1 MRKFVLHIIVF
12 LMTLGSVC
20 AQGQS
25 NVAQGTFDIKLL
37 KSVSVGDYN
46 GVNPILVCDLD
57 GDGLPEMATVQSDYR
72 DNEGRVVVIKG
83 GSFGEQNVIGFGAK
97 YGTEGVS
104 FGYSACPIAM
114 TTVRDGAGRL
124 QGHIYIVAGTA
135 EAKNLYLY
143 RYNSIKDI
151 KEERSVPLQNNLYG
165 IPHIADFN
173 NDGRPEVFV
182 GTEVFDAYSLTSIGF
197 GGGDAN
203 QGRHL
208 QHDGSNFSY
217 STVYSQGTNNGNDN
231 DNSEKYLLC
240 GNQLFSVNP
249 KAAPNGVTLYKTLGG
264 IQKDGTALMADL
276 DGDGTNEVVV
286 RDTQKRL
293 SIYSVK
299 NDEAIILNSALPMSS
314 FPAVGDIDGDGC
326 DEIVGL
332 KDKTYLSA
340 YKLHPTKGVLYEFW
354 TIRHSDVSAQT
365 GITLHDFNA
374 DGKKEIVY
382 RDETLLRII
391 NGSGKSHITGND
403 TIKHGR
409 RIAYNLASVG
419 LKSSTKSERPII
431 TQALGNGETQIII
444 GGVLYGDYKPHSS
457 KICIFGANSV
467 PWSTTPKIENQY

>member
-1 MRKFVLHIIVF
+1 MRTRILLHIT
-12 LMTLGSVC
+12 LLLLALGSVC

-25 NVAQGTFDIKLL
+25 NVSQGIFDIKLL

-46 GVNPILVCDLD
+46 GVNPVLVCDLD
-57 GDGLPEMATVQSDYR
+57 GDGKPEMATVQSDYR

-97 YGTEGVS
+97 YGTPGAS

-114 TTVRDGAGRL
+114 TTVRDGAGKPY
-124 QGHIYIVAGTA
+124 GHIYIVAGTA
-135 EAKNLYLY
+135 DAKNLYLY
-143 RYNSIKDI
+143 RYNSIDNI
-151 KEERSVPLQNNLYG
+151 EEVRSVALQNNLYG

-182 GTEVFDAYSLTSIGF
+182 GTEVFDAFSLTFIGF

-208 QHDGSNFSY
+208 QHDGSNFTY
-217 STVYSQGTNNGNDN
+217 STVYSEGTNNGNDN

-249 KAAPNGVTLYKTLGG
+249 KAAPNGVSLYKTLGG
-264 IQKDGTALMADL
+264 VQKDGSALVADL
-276 DGDGTNEVVV
+276 DGDGTNEVIV

-293 SIYSVK
+293 SIFSVK
-299 NDEAIILNSALPMSS
+299 TGEAIILNSVLPMSS
-314 FPAVGDIDGDGC
+314 FPAVGDIDGDGK

-332 KDKTYLSA
+332 KDNNYLSA
-340 YKLHPTKGVLYEFW
+340 YKLHPTKCVLYEFW

-374 DGKKEIVY
+374 DGIKEIVY

-391 NGSGKSHITGND
+391 NGSGKSYKTGND
-403 TIKHGR
+403 TIKNGHR
-409 RIAYNLASVG
+409 VAYNLASIG
-419 LKSSTKSERPII
+419 LKSSTKSEKPII
-431 TQALGNGETQIII
+431 ADVLGTGTAQIII
-444 GGVLYGDYKPHSS
+444 GGVVYGDYEKGKS
-457 KICIFGANSV
+457 KICIFG
-467 PWSTTPKIENQY
+467 K

>member
-1 MRKFVLHIIVF
+1 MMLF
-12 LMTLGSVC
+12 LGVGTAC
-20 AQGQS
+20 GQ
-25 NVAQGTFDIKLL
+25 NPFDIKLL
-37 KSVSVGDYN
+37 KSVSVGEYN

-83 GSFGEQNVIGFGAK
+83 GSFGKQNVIGFGAK
-97 YGTEGVS
+97 YGTSGVS

-124 QGHIYIVAGTA
+124 QGYIYIVAGTA

-143 RYNSIKDI
+143 RYNSIDNI
-151 KEERSVPLQNNLYG
+151 EEVRSVPLQNNLYG
-165 IPHIADFN
+165 IPHIADFK

-182 GTEVFDAYSLTSIGF
+182 GTEVFDAYSLSSIGF
-197 GGGDAN
+197 GGGDVN

-208 QHDGSNFSY
+208 QHDGANFTY
-217 STVYSQGTNNGNDN
+217 STVYTERTSNGYDANDN
-231 DNSEKYLLC
+231 TNSEKYLLS
-240 GNQLFSVNP
+240 GNQLFTINP

-264 IQKDGTALMADL
+264 TQKDGTALMADL
-276 DGDGTNEVVV
+276 DGDGTNEVIV

-293 SIYSVK
+293 SIFSVK
-299 NDEAIILNSALPMSS
+299 TGEAIILNSALPMSS
-314 FPAVGDIDGDGC
+314 FPAVGDIDGDGK

-374 DGKKEIVY
+374 DGIKEIVY

-391 NGSGKSHITGND
+391 NGSGKSYKTGND
-403 TIKHGR
+403 TINNGR

-419 LKSSTKSERPII
+419 LKSTTKSEKPIV
-431 TQALGNGETQIII
+431 TDVLGNGGVQIVI
-444 GGVLYGDYKPHSS
+444 GGVVYGDYEKGKS
-457 KICIFGANSV
+457 KICIFG
-467 PWSTTPKIENQY
+467 K

>member
-1 MRKFVLHIIVF
+1 MRKIFLHIIVF
-12 LMTLGSVC
+12 LMTLGSVY
-20 AQGQS
+20 AQGI
-25 NVAQGTFDIKLL
+25 FDIKLL

-217 STVYSQGTNNGNDN
+217 STVYSERTNNNNDN
-231 DNSEKYLLC
+231 NNSEKYLLC
-240 GNQLFSVNP
+240 GNQLFTVNP

-299 NDEAIILNSALPMSS
+299 TNEAIILNSALPMSS
-314 FPAVGDIDGDGC
+314 FPAVGDIDGDGK

-374 DGKKEIVY
+374 DGIKEIVY

>member
-1 MRKFVLHIIVF
+1 MKKLLLHITLFWMVA
-12 LMTLGSVC
+12 LGSVC

-25 NVAQGTFDIKLL
+25 NIACGEFDVKLL
-37 KSVSVGDYN
+37 KSISVGEYN

-57 GDGLPEMATVQSDYR
+57 GDGKPEMATVQSDYR
-72 DNEGRVVVIKG
+72 DHEGRVVIIKG
-83 GSFGEQNVIGFGAK
+83 GAFGKQNVIGFGAK
-97 YGTEGVS
+97 YGTPGAS

-114 TTVRDGAGRL
+114 TTVRDGAGKL
-124 QGHIYIVAGTA
+124 HGHIYIVAGTA
-135 EAKNLYLY
+135 ESKNLYLY
-143 RYNSIKDI
+143 KYNNIDNITQVS
-151 KEERSVPLQNNLYG
+151 SVALQNNLYG
-165 IPHIADFN
+165 IPHVADFN
-173 NDGRPEVFV
+173 SDGRPEVFV
-182 GTEVFDAYSLTSIGF
+182 GTEVFDAYSLAFIGF

-217 STVYSQGTNNGNDN
+217 STVYTQGTNNGNDN

-240 GNQLFSVNP
+240 GNQLFTVNP

-264 IQKDGTALMADL
+264 IQKDGTSLMADL

-365 GITLHDFNA
+365 GITLYDFNG
-374 DGKKEIVY
+374 DGIKEIVY

-391 NGSGKSHITGND
+391 NGK
-403 TIKHGR
+403 KEP
-409 RIAYNLASVG
+409 YNLASIG
-419 LKSSTKSERPII
+419 LKSSTKSEKPIL
-431 TQALGNGETQIII
+431 TDVLGNGGVQIVI
-444 GGVLYGDYKPHSS
+444 GGVVYGDYEKGKSQ
-457 KICIFGANSV
+457 ICIFG
-467 PWSTTPKIENQY
+467 K

>member
-1 MRKFVLHIIVF
+1 MRKIVLHILMLF
-12 LMTLGSVC
+12 LGVGTAC
-20 AQGQS
+20 GQ
-25 NVAQGTFDIKLL
+25 NPFDMRLL
-37 KSVSVGDYN
+37 KSFPIGEYN

-57 GDGLPEMATVQSDYR
+57 GDGKPEMATVQSDYR
-72 DNEGRVVVIKG
+72 DHEGRVVIIKG
-83 GSFGEQNVIGFGAK
+83 GAFGMQNVIGFGAK
-97 YGTEGVS
+97 YGTSGVS

-124 QGHIYIVAGTA
+124 QGYIYILAGTA

-143 RYNSIKDI
+143 RYNSIDNI
-151 KEERSVPLQNNLYG
+151 EEVRSVPLQNNLYG

-182 GTEVFDAYSLTSIGF
+182 GTEVFDAYSLAFIGF

-264 IQKDGTALMADL
+264 TQKDGSALVADL
-276 DGDGTNEVVV
+276 DGNGVNEVIV

-314 FPAVGDIDGDGC
+314 FPAVGDIDGDGK

-374 DGKKEIVY
+374 DGTKEIVY

-391 NGSGKSHITGND
+391 NGSGKSYKTGND
-403 TIKHGR
+403 TIKNGR
-409 RIAYNLASVG
+409 RIAYNLASIG
-419 LKSSTKSERPII
+419 LKSSTKSEKPII
-431 TQALGNGETQIII
+431 ADVLDNGSKQIVI
-444 GGVLYGDYKPHSS
+444 GGVVYGDYKPNISQ
-457 KICIFGANSV
+457 ICIFG
-467 PWSTTPKIENQY
+467 K

>member
-1 MRKFVLHIIVF
+1 MLLWGVG
-12 LMTLGSVC
+12 TVC
-20 AQGQS
+20 GQ
-25 NVAQGTFDIKLL
+25 NPFDIRLL
-37 KSVSVGDYN
+37 KSFPIGEYN

-57 GDGLPEMATVQSDYR
+57 GDGKPEMATVQSDYR
-72 DNEGRVVVIKG
+72 DHEGRVVIIKG
-83 GSFGEQNVIGFGAK
+83 GAFGEQNVIGFGAK
-97 YGTEGVS
+97 YGTEGAS

-114 TTVRDGAGRL
+114 TTVRDGAGKL
-124 QGHIYIVAGTA
+124 HGHIYIVAGTA
-135 EAKNLYLY
+135 ESKNLYLY
-143 RYNSIKDI
+143 KYNSIDDI
-151 KEERSVPLQNNLYG
+151 TQVRSVALQNNLYG

-182 GTEVFDAYSLTSIGF
+182 GTEVFDAYSLAFIGF

-208 QHDGSNFSY
+208 QHDGANFTY
-217 STVYSQGTNNGNDN
+217 STVYSENNNPE
-231 DNSEKYLLC
+231 SEKYLLC
-240 GNQLFSVNP
+240 GNQLFTVNP

-299 NDEAIILNSALPMSS
+299 TNEAIILNSALPMSS

-340 YKLHPTKGVLYEFW
+340 YKLHPKKNTLYEFW

-365 GITLHDFNA
+365 GITLYDFNN
-374 DGKKEIVY
+374 DGIKEIVY

-391 NGSGKSHITGND
+391 NGEKEP
-403 TIKHGR
+403 
-409 RIAYNLASVG
+409 YNLASIG
-419 LKSSTKSERPII
+419 LKSSTKSEKPII
-431 TQALGNGETQIII
+431 ADVLGSGSKQIII
-444 GGVLYGDYKPHSS
+444 GGVVYGDYEKGKSQ
-457 KICIFGANSV
+457 ICIFG
-467 PWSTTPKIENQY
+467 K